1 MPETGTVTD
10 IFISHVEED
19 SAAALQISDALE
31 AAGYSTWCYERDSVP
46 GPSYLL
52 QTADAIDRSKAVVV
66 IVSPHSL
73 GSNQMTKEV
82 VRGQQGAKPFLPVLI
97 SVSSAKF
104 AARQP
109 EWIEAIGEATSIE
122 VPRGGVASVLP
133 RIVAG
138 IEALDF
144 EASSEPG
151 RHVDSTAFISAAPRR
166 RALLVWQKA
175 ALGGLAVAVVAVAVA
190 LLFASGDDGSS
201 GKSSRS
207 TVEVASTPLETAQG
221 QAKITDAHLAKKF
234 CYPNAKEAAQAEP
247 CTEPTS
253 GYFLVL
259 SLEAWK
265 GGSPKLLT
273 FFGQEFYDQAFQSY
287 LVFDGRTFEAT
298 TVDVGNYGAA
308 VVYDK
313 IPASAAGHD
322 VDLVWPKNTTFTLHL
337 S

>member
-73 GSNQMTKEV
+73 GSHQMTKEL
-82 VRGQQGAKPFLPVLI
+82 VRGQQGAKPFVPVMI
-97 SVSSAKF
+97 SMSRAKF

-109 EWIEAIGEATSIE
+109 EWIEAIGNATSIE
-122 VPRGGVASVLP
+122 VPRGGLASVLP

-144 EASSEPG
+144 EASGEPG
-151 RHVDSTAFISAAPRR
+151 RQVDSTAFISAVPRR

-175 ALGGLAVAVVAVAVA
+175 AIGGLAVAVVAGVAA
-190 LLFASGDDGSS
+190 LLFVSGNGSS
-201 GKSSRS
+201 RTSSRS
-207 TVEVASTPLETAQG
+207 TVDVASTPLETAQG

-234 CYPNAKEAAQAEP
+234 CYPNAQEAAQAES

-265 GGSPKLLT
+265 NGSPKLTT

-298 TVDVGNYGAA
+298 TVDVGNFGAA

-313 IPASAAGHD
+313 IPPSAAGND
-322 VDLVWPKNTTFTLHL
+322 VNLIWPTNTAFILQL